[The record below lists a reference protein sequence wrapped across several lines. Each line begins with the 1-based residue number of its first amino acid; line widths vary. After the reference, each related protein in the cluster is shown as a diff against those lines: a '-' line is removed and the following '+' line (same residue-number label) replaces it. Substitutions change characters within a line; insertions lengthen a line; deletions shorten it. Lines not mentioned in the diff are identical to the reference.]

1 MTPEF
6 AAPNTLGFNILSLL
20 VFLPLAGAVVTL
32 FLRGDGVLKMWA
44 VLVTVVE
51 AVISIPL
58 YTAFQTGTS
67 RFQFPEIYDWIP
79 SLGIKYALGVD
90 GISMLL
96 VLLTTF
102 VMPLCVLCSW
112 NYIEKRVKEFIFA
125 VLVME
130 AAMVGVFCALDLV
143 LFYVFWEAMLIPM
156 YLLIAV
162 WGGPRRVYASV
173 KFFLYTLAGSVLL
186 LVAVI
191 ALYLKGGT
199 FLIPDLMAQ
208 GYTFAFQFWVF
219 LAFALA
225 FAIKVPMFPF
235 HTWLPAAH
243 VEAPTAGSVILAAV
257 LLKMGTYGFLRFC
270 LPITPLATAY
280 LGPVFLWGSIVS
292 ILYGG
297 FVALGQS
304 DMKRLIAYSSV
315 GHMGFVTLGIFLVNQ
330 RGIEGAILQMVN
342 HGITTGALFICVG
355 ILYERTHSRMI
366 ADNSAIGAFMP
377 MYVGFLGL
385 FSLSSLAFPGT
396 NSFVGELLV
405 LIGAFSKDKVLAA
418 FAIPGAL
425 LAATYMLRLLQKIVW
440 DRVGGH
446 HGHEEEHHAPTPA
459 GKKGK
464 GHKKTHGTEPA
475 AHGEHGHGRHLWDLD
490 LREFGILAF
499 LSVFVFW
506 IGLNPKPFLRVMDA
520 SIQNV
525 VGQAQVEASILPSGG
540 LGGLWSA
547 LFPSAGHGSAHGEEA
562 GHEAAPAHG
571 EAPADDPESAHDAA
585 PPAEH
590 GSGH

>member
-6 AAPNTLGFNILSLL
+6 AVPSTLGFPLLSLL
-20 VFLPLAGAVVTL
+20 VFLPVAGAAVAM
-32 FLRGDGVLKMWA
+32 FLRGDTVLKGWA
-44 VLVTVVE
+44 VVVTVAE
-51 AVISIPL
+51 ALASLPL
-58 YTAFQTGTS
+58 WTAFQPGTHL
-67 RFQFPEIYDWIP
+67 FQFSELHDWIP
-79 SLGIKYALGVD
+79 TLHIQYALGVD
-90 GISMLL
+90 GISLLL

-112 NYIEKRVKEFIFA
+112 KYIEKRVKEFIFA
-125 VLVME
+125 ILVME

-162 WGGPRRVYASV
+162 WGGPRKVYASV

-186 LVAVI
+186 LVAII

-199 FLIPDLMAQ
+199 FLIPELMSR
-208 GYTFAFQFWVF
+208 GTTFAFQFWVF

-235 HTWLPAAH
+235 YTWLPAAH

-297 FVALGQS
+297 FVALGQN

-342 HGITTGALFICVG
+342 HGVTTGALFICVG

-377 MYVGFLGL
+377 MYVAFLGL

-405 LIGAFSKDKVLAA
+405 LIGAFAQNKVLAA

-425 LAATYMLRLLQKIVW
+425 LAATYMLRLLQKIIW
-440 DRVGGH
+440 DRVSGH
-446 HGHEEEHHAPTPA
+446 HGHDDGHHAPEPA
-459 GKKGK
+459 HGKKGK
-464 GHKKTHGTEPA
+464 GHPKAKTHAPEPTT
-475 AHGEHGHGRHLWDLD
+475 AHDDHGHGRRLWDLD
-490 LREFGILAF
+490 AREFGILAF
-499 LSVFVFW
+499 LSIFVFW

-520 SIQNV
+520 S
-525 VGQAQVEASILPSGG
+525 
-540 LGGLWSA
+540 
-547 LFPSAGHGSAHGEEA
+547 
-562 GHEAAPAHG
+562 
-571 EAPADDPESAHDAA
+571 
-585 PPAEH
+585 
-590 GSGH
+590 